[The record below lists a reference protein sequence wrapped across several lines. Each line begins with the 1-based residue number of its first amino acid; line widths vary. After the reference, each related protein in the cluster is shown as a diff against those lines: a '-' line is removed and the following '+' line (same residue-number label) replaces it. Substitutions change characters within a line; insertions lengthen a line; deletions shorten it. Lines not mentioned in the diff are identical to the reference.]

1 MRDSA
6 ACSLS
11 SVARISPDKEGKR
24 MAKFIIKRVATI
36 LLVLWAVS
44 TLTYFMVHV
53 TPGDTVSA
61 IIISVYGEEFVNDDM
76 KAAVAKKYD
85 LDRPILTQYLEWLW
99 KAVRFDFGI
108 SYRYNMPVSKLMAAR
123 LPNTLRLGL
132 LAFLIS
138 SVFGI
143 PQGIISA
150 LKQNKLIDHFTR
162 VSSLMVGSFPGF
174 WVALILIIVFA
185 LRLKLF
191 PTSGMETPSSIV
203 LPAVTLSLGMMASTT
218 RMMRAS
224 MLEVLRQDY
233 MVVAK
238 SKGIRKAAVM
248 VRHAFRNALPTVI
261 TVMGLQIG
269 HILGGSVLVESIFAW
284 PGLGELFNNAMSAK
298 DLPMLEGCVILITFS
313 YAFAN
318 LLVDIVY
325 ALLDPRVKY
334 QEGK

>member
-1 MRDSA
+1 
-6 ACSLS
+6 
-11 SVARISPDKEGKR
+11 

-85 LDRPILTQYLEWLW
+85 LDRPVLTQYLEWLW

-143 PQGIISA
+143 PLGIISA
-150 LKQNKLIDHFTR
+150 LKQNKFIDHFTR

>member
-1 MRDSA
+1 
-6 ACSLS
+6 
-11 SVARISPDKEGKR
+11 

-85 LDRPILTQYLEWLW
+85 LDRPVLTQYLELLW

-143 PQGIISA
+143 PLGIISA
-150 LKQNKLIDHFTR
+150 LKQNKFIDHFTR

>member
-1 MRDSA
+1 
-6 ACSLS
+6 
-11 SVARISPDKEGKR
+11 
-24 MAKFIIKRVATI
+24 MAKFILKRLLTI
-36 LLVLWAVS
+36 LLVLWAVA

-53 TPGDTVSA
+53 TPGDTASA
-61 IIISVYGEEFVNDDM
+61 IIISVYGEEFVTEDIV
-76 KAAVAKKYD
+76 AAVSRKYD
-85 LDRPILTQYLEWLW
+85 LDRPILVQYLGWLG
-99 KAVRFDFGI
+99 KAVRFDFGT
-108 SYRYNMPVSKLMAAR
+108 SYRYNMPVSRVMAAR
-123 LPNTLRLGL
+123 MPNTLRLGF

-138 SVFGI
+138 SVIGI
-143 PQGIISA
+143 PLGILSA
-150 LKQNKLIDHFTR
+150 LKQNRFLDHFTR
-162 VSSLMVGSFPGF
+162 VSSLFVGSFPGF
-174 WVALILIIVFA
+174 WMGIMLIIVFA

-191 PTSGMETPSSIV
+191 PTSGMEKPESIV

-238 SKGIRKAAVM
+238 SKGIRPSAVM
-248 VRHAFRNALPTVI
+248 TRHAFRNALPTVI
-261 TVMGLQIG
+261 TVLGLQIG

-284 PGLGELFNNAMSAK
+284 PGLGELFSGAISAK

-318 LLVDIVY
+318 LLVDVVY

-334 QEGK
+334 QEGR